1 MIQLDTNSLSCFHC
15 QVLLKRSGL
24 AMPRSLPKMEMS
36 QVHNGCV
43 VSITFPFKN
52 IFSDQKKYGS
62 PLTEAVP
69 IRKES
74 HPFSKIMVSVLELG
88 LLYPKMDQTN
98 TAFYLGKWGFYVSD
112 HEVNQNEYSESQSKN
127 VSVLKISARI
137 FPSTR
142 RLIWSIMI
150 LYASICILFVWK
162 SYHHFS
168 LCRCHVRALKP
179 SERSPSRHVLQ
190 IDQIFSGVVFLLLH
204 LLQGIGHVFHPTLV
218 QG

>member
-98 TAFYLGKWGFYVSD
+98 TAFLLGKMRFLCFRPWGQPKRVFRISIKKCIRSQNLRSD
-112 HEVNQNEYSESQSKN
+112 
-127 VSVLKISARI
+127 
-137 FPSTR
+137 FP
-142 RLIWSIMI
+142 INKKAYMI
-150 LYASICILFVWK
+150 YYDLICIHMHPFCMEELSPLLPLSMPCPRPEAIWK
-162 SYHHFS
+162 I
-168 LCRCHVRALKP
+168 A
-179 SERSPSRHVLQ
+179 
-190 IDQIFSGVVFLLLH
+190 I
-204 LLQGIGHVFHPTLV
+204 
-218 QG
+218 